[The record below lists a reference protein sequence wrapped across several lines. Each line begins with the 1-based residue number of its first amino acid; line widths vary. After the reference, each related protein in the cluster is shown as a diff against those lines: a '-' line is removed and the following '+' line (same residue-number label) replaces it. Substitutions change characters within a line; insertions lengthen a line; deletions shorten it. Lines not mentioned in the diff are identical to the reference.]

1 MTEKIKVFMVDDH
14 PVFRH
19 GLREIIDGDLRF
31 EVVGD
36 CSDGI
41 TALTTIPQARPHVAV
56 LDINLPKLSGI
67 EVARA
72 LRGAKPHVPCL
83 MLTMHAEESTFNAAM
98 DAGAQ
103 GYLLK
108 QDAMEQVLVGLRM
121 IAEGGVF
128 LSPSIS
134 GWFVRRQHRASLFKE
149 EKTGL
154 TALTPAERHI
164 LLLVAENKTNREI
177 AADLFI
183 SHRTVETH
191 RTRICRKLELVG
203 AHKLLQFAIEHRSE
217 L

>member
-1 MTEKIKVFMVDDH
+1 MTAKIKVFMVDDH

-19 GLREIIDGDLRF
+19 GLREIVDADPQF
-31 EVVGD
+31 EVVGE
-36 CSDGI
+36 CSDGD
-41 TALTTIPQARPHVAV
+41 TALVTIPQVRPDVAV
-56 LDINLPKLSGI
+56 LDINLPKLSGL

-72 LRGAKPHVPCL
+72 LRAAKPHVLCL

-108 QDAMEQVLVGLRM
+108 QDATDQVLRGLRTV
-121 IAEGGVF
+121 ADGGVF

-134 GWFVRRQHRASLFKE
+134 EWFVRRQRRASALKE

-154 TALTPAERHI
+154 AALSPAERHV
-164 LLLVAENKTNREI
+164 LLLVSENKTNKEI
-177 AADLFI
+177 AAQLFI
-183 SHRTVETH
+183 SHRTVETY
-191 RTRICRKLELVG
+191 RARMCRKLELVG
-203 AHKLLQFAIEHRSE
+203 AHKLLQFAIEHRSQ